1 VNEPSPIHIIWE
13 SIPINGPLPTYAV
26 LGITSALALFHLF
39 VLLYGATG
47 GRRGLRTAIA
57 YLIALDWALA
67 MGVSAARS
75 IAGENTPFWSLHTV
89 MGGGLGLLL
98 LFLPAWLL
106 FRMGLR
112 FSGIFLL
119 PVMPTERKR
128 RQQAGRTIRA
138 YMWGLN
144 HPFYREEE
152 GELEKR
158 VSGSIML
165 LHGGPGFVM
174 ANSHYAIPL
183 TIGTHDTQVG
193 GYGLVFTG
201 RKERPRPP
209 VDLRLQIRA
218 KTVRALTRD
227 GIPIRVKMFAIFQI
241 DHRRAKGD
249 GLYPFDPQAVL
260 KAVHTQG
267 VGPEPEEREQAGM
280 EWGQVVV
287 DRAADLLRDGIAQ
300 KLLDQLLE
308 GNEKDQAPPREVL
321 RKKAAEQLAQKNEK
335 DQAPPREVLRKKV
348 AEQLAQ
354 KMEPH
359 GIQVVAV
366 GLGNIEVE
374 DEEIR
379 QQRVENW
386 RARWERQRLEKEAQ
400 GEAEAIRILGKAR
413 ADAQRQMIAAI
424 TEAFQEL
431 VETQTPVP
439 AHVIALR
446 FVDILEEMAASP
458 TVQEWLPGAIRAMPA
473 RLRLSMGQATPGDGD
488 ETPQSQDA

>member
-1 VNEPSPIHIIWE
+1 MNELLPIYIIW
-13 SIPINGPLPTYAV
+13 
-26 LGITSALALFHLF
+26 GIRLLLTTGHVF
-39 VLLYGATG
+39 VLSSYGITG

-57 YLIALDWALA
+57 YLIAFDWALA

-75 IAGENTPFWSLHTV
+75 IADGNTPFWSPHTV
-89 MGGGLGLLL
+89 VGGGLGLVFFL
-98 LFLPAWLL
+98 LPAWLL
-106 FRMGLR
+106 FRAWLR

-128 RQQAGRTIRA
+128 RQQAKRTVRA

-144 HPFYREEE
+144 YPFYREEE
-152 GELEKR
+152 GELRKL
-158 VSGSIML
+158 VGGSITL
-165 LHGGPGFVM
+165 PRGGPGFVM
-174 ANSHYAIPL
+174 ASSHYAIPL
-183 TIGTHDTQVG
+183 TTGTYDTQVG

-201 RKERPRPP
+201 HKERPRPP

-227 GIPIRVKMFAIFQI
+227 GIPVKVRMFAIFQI
-241 DHRRAKGD
+241 DRRRAKGN
-249 GLYPFDPQAVL
+249 GMYPFDPQAVL
-260 KAVHTQG
+260 AAVHTQG
-267 VGPEPEEREQAGM
+267 VGPDLEEREQAET

-287 DRAADLLRDGIAQ
+287 DRAADLLQDAIAQ

-308 GNEKDQAPPREVL
+308 GDEKDKGPPRE
-321 RKKAAEQLAQKNEK
+321 A
-335 DQAPPREVLRKKV
+335 LRKKV

-379 QQRVENW
+379 QQRVESW
-386 RARWERQRLEKEAQ
+386 RARWERRRLEKEAR

-458 TVQEWLPGAIRAMPA
+458 TVQEWLPGAVRAMPA
-473 RLRLSMGQATPGDGD
+473 RLRLSMEQATSEDGD
-488 ETPQSQDA
+488 EAPSSQGV